1 MSKRLVAEELHL
13 AIAKSKRLAV
23 VARLAALREQQ
34 QLIRLQQSQAALQQ
48 NQHSLDRLVSYK
60 DDYAKGIGAG
70 EGMAEDMAKGM
81 AKGTVAVNSLQN
93 FSRFMND
100 LSYATALQQQQL
112 DRANDACQLDNA
124 RWSQLH
130 ARQRRLEELVEVRR
144 RDEHHREAIR
154 ADRENDD
161 RWNAL
166 QQTLKAR

>member
-1 MSKRLVAEELHL
+1 MLLKRLVVEALHL
-13 AIAKSKRLAV
+13 AIVKSKRLAV
-23 VARLAALREQQ
+23 VARLAALRERQ
-34 QLIRLQQSQAALQQ
+34 QLIRLQQSQATLQQ

-60 DDYAKGIGAG
+60 DDYAKGVGVGVDMA
-70 EGMAEDMAKGM
+70 EGMAKN
-81 AKGTVAVNSLQN
+81 TVAVNDLQN

-144 RDEHHREAIR
+144 RDEQHSEAIR

-166 QQTLKAR
+166 HQTLKAR

>member
-1 MSKRLVAEELHL
+1 MEVLLL

-48 NQHSLDRLVSYK
+48 NQHSLDRLISYK
-60 DDYAKGIGAG
+60 DDYAAGVASGEKG
-70 EGMAEDMAKGM
+70 
-81 AKGTVAVNSLQN
+81 VAVNDLQN

-100 LSYATALQQQQL
+100 LSYATELQQQQL
-112 DRANDACQLDNA
+112 ERADDTCQQDNA

-130 ARQRRLEELVEVRR
+130 ARQRRLEELVEIRR
-144 RDEHHREAIR
+144 RDELHREAVR

-166 QQTLKAR
+166 HQTLKAR

>member
-1 MSKRLVAEELHL
+1 M

-34 QLIRLQQSQAALQQ
+34 QLIRLQQSQASLEQ
-48 NQHSLDRLVSYK
+48 NRLSLARLTAYQ
-60 DDYAKGIGAG
+60 DEYAQGVTVG
-70 EGMAEDMAKGM
+70 EDG
-81 AKGTVAVNSLQN
+81 VAVSNLQN

-100 LSYATALQQQQL
+100 LSYASQLQQQHF
-112 DRANDACQLDNA
+112 DRANDNCKADNT

-130 ARQRRLEELVEVRR
+130 ARQRRLQELVESSRQ
-144 RDEHHREAIR
+144 DEKHREEIK

-166 QQTLKAR
+166 HQTLKSR

>member
-1 MSKRLVAEELHL
+1 MEVLLL

-60 DDYAKGIGAG
+60 DDYAKGIGVG
-70 EGMAEDMAKGM
+70 EGMAEGM
-81 AKGTVAVNSLQN
+81 SKDTVAVNDLQN

-144 RDEHHREAIR
+144 RDEQHSEAIR

-166 QQTLKAR
+166 HQTLKAR

>member
-1 MSKRLVAEELHL
+1 M

-34 QLIRLQQSQAALQQ
+34 QLIRLQQSQATLEQ
-48 NQHSLDRLVSYK
+48 NRLSLERLITYQSE
-60 DDYAKGIGAG
+60 YANGVGVGQAG
-70 EGMAEDMAKGM
+70 
-81 AKGTVAVNSLQN
+81 VAVNDLQN

-100 LSYATALQQQQL
+100 LSYATDLQQQHL
-112 DRANDACQLDNA
+112 DRANEHCQLENT

-130 ARQRRLEELVEVRR
+130 ARQRRLQELAEDSRRVELH
-144 RDEHHREAIR
+144 DEAVK

-166 QQTLKAR
+166 HQTLRSR

>member
-60 DDYAKGIGAG
+60 DDYAKGISAG
-70 EGMAEDMAKGM
+70 EGMAEGM
-81 AKGTVAVNSLQN
+81 SKDTVAVNDLQN

-112 DRANDACQLDNA
+112 DRANDACQFDNA

-144 RDEHHREAIR
+144 RDEQHSEAIR

-166 QQTLKAR
+166 HQTLKAR

>member
-1 MSKRLVAEELHL
+1 M

-60 DDYAKGIGAG
+60 DDYAAGIGVSVG
-70 EGMAEDMAKGM
+70 EKGD
-81 AKGTVAVNSLQN
+81 AANGVAVNDLQN

-100 LSYATALQQQQL
+100 LSYATDLQQQQL
-112 DRANDACQLDNA
+112 DRASDACQLDND

-144 RDEHHREAIR
+144 RDELHREAIR

-166 QQTLKAR
+166 HQTLKVR

>member
-60 DDYAKGIGAG
+60 DDYAKGIGVG
-70 EGMAEDMAKGM
+70 EGMAEGM
-81 AKGTVAVNSLQN
+81 AKGTVAVNDLQN

-112 DRANDACQLDNA
+112 DRANDACQFDNA

-144 RDEHHREAIR
+144 RDEQHSEAIR

-166 QQTLKAR
+166 HQTLKAR

>member
-1 MSKRLVAEELHL
+1 MSSKRLAEEGLHL

-34 QLIRLQQSQAALQQ
+34 QLILLKQSQAALQQ

-60 DDYAKGIGAG
+60 NDYAKGIGVG
-70 EGMAEDMAKGM
+70 ED
-81 AKGTVAVNSLQN
+81 AVVVNELQN

-100 LSYATALQQQQL
+100 LSYATVLQQEHL
-112 DRANDACQLDNA
+112 ERANEACQIDNT
-124 RWSQLH
+124 RWSELH
-130 ARQRRLEELVEVRR
+130 TRQRRLEELVEVHR
-144 RDEHHREAIR
+144 RDEQHKEAIR

-166 QQTLKAR
+166 EQAIKAR